1 MAIDLNN
8 IICTRMDL
16 VWKNILIRM
25 QKYDRM
31 LTKTHSL
38 INFSINFLFHFCDV
52 FNKLRKKWGVNW
64 FQFTLIFCTFAL
76 GGSLCG
82 YLGRKL
88 LGVTDLEKGVLYF
101 VVYIVVITC
110 LWPLCVIIISIPF
123 GQFNF
128 FRAYLERIWG
138 RIAKK

>member
-1 MAIDLNN
+1 
-8 IICTRMDL
+8 
-16 VWKNILIRM
+16 
-25 QKYDRM
+25 
-31 LTKTHSL
+31 
-38 INFSINFLFHFCDV
+38 
-52 FNKLRKKWGVNW
+52 
-64 FQFTLIFCTFAL
+64 L